1 MYELYTPKE
10 IIVKMVEIVEKE
22 RRAQSLQQKELS
34 IIASIPLPTYREF
47 VYNKKISFENL
58 IKLLFALKLFSN
70 IEGLLQEKSYASI
83 EEIKQKDT
91 LPKRVRK

>member
-10 IIVKMVEIVEKE
+10 IIVKMVEIIEKE
-22 RRAQSLQQKELS
+22 RRAQALQQKELAL
-34 IIASIPLPTYREF
+34 IASIPLPTYREF
-47 VYNKKISFENL
+47 VYNQKISFENL

-70 IEGLLQEKSYASI
+70 LEGLLQEKSYASI
-83 EEIKQKDT
+83 EEIKNEKT